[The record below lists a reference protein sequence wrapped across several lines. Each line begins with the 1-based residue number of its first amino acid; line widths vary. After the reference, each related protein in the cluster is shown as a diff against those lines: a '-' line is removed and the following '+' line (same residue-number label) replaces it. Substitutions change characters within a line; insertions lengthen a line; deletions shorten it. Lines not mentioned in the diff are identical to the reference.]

1 MKFKKVLN
9 EKIIMDKG
17 VKLGIDNGE
26 VIFAFF
32 YDITNNTTSKTIEEM
47 RDCILNTPEYGK
59 SIRFIAD
66 AIEKRF
72 IIFRPDCLH
81 YKVASQLGYEYPKN
95 INVLYGQGIVKN
107 ILSPRITD
115 VEFSVFDEIP
125 RSKEVNKFFEKLLG
139 NNKWEWTEKY
149 GDIVE
154 GLFNSIMSDSYW
166 DDQRRRHYEV

>member
-17 VKLGIDNGE
+17 VKLGIKNDE

-32 YDITNNTTSKTIEEM
+32 YDITNNTLSKTIDEM

-66 AIEKRF
+66 NINKKF

-81 YKVASQLGYEYPKN
+81 YKVAAQLGYEYPKN
-95 INVLYGQGIVKN
+95 INVLFGQGIVRDIKN
-107 ILSPRITD
+107 PKITD
-115 VEFSVFDEIP
+115 VEFSVFDEMP
-125 RSKEVNKFFEKLLG
+125 RSKEVNNFFNKLIE
-139 NNKWEWTEKY
+139 NNKWSWTDKY
-149 GDIVE
+149 GDIVD
-154 GLFNSIMSDSYW
+154 GLFNSIMNDNYW
-166 DDQRRRHYEV
+166 DEQRRRHYEV